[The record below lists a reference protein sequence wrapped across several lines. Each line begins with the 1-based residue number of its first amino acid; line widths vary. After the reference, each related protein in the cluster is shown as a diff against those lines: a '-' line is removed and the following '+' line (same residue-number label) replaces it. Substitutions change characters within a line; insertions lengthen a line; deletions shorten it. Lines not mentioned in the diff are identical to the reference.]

1 MLTTISVRER
11 EDIMLVKKIE
21 EARKNVQE
29 RSEVLKNKIQTC
41 GVLTEKSR
49 EQLFSLLENSIA
61 LFELNVNSVEKDMD
75 RFHKLFPGGK
85 EEDER
90 FFKALSET
98 IDCALKSFELD
109 EEIINDSLKLE
120 RVSGWR

>member
-11 EDIMLVKKIE
+11 EDIMLNTKIE
-21 EARKNVQE
+21 DARKNVQE
-29 RSEVLKNKIQTC
+29 RANALRTKIESC
-41 GVLTEKSR
+41 EVLTEKSKY
-49 EQLFSLLENSIA
+49 QLNSILENSMA

-75 RFHKLFPGGK
+75 SFHKLFPGK

-98 IDCALKSFELD
+98 IDCALDSFKLD
-109 EEIINDSLKLE
+109 EGIINDSLKLE
-120 RVSGWR
+120 RAWR

>member
-11 EDIMLVKKIE
+11 EYIMLVKKIE

-29 RSEVLKNKIQTC
+29 RSDVLKHKIQTC

-75 RFHKLFPGGK
+75 RFHKLFPGK

-90 FFKALSET
+90 FFKDLSET

-109 EEIINDSLKLE
+109 EGIINNSLKFE
-120 RVSGWR
+120 RSLGR